1 MSGTLKV
8 IGLAVDGTTPIPTGG
23 TLRTKWSPYPN
34 ATEYR
39 QDGRQVENADGT
51 KPSNP
56 PWASWGRVT
65 TASFSKGGL
74 PDGVWEVRVTA
85 RRNGADI
92 AGSTSDTI
100 TVRIGP
106 AAATQPAPTPTP
118 APAPTYATAADLAAL
133 ASRVAALESAG
144 LPAKLDALAARV
156 AALEAAGIRPA
167 DLPRVGASTAAE
179 ELVVVRAGE
188 IVVAT
193 RG

>member
-39 QDGRQVENADGT
+39 QDGRQIETADGT

-65 TASFSKGGL
+65 TATFSKGGL
-74 PDGVWEVRVTA
+74 PDGVHEIRVTA

-106 AAATQPAPTPTP
+106 APVTQPTPTP
-118 APAPTYATAADLAAL
+118 TPAPTYATAADLAAL
-133 ASRVAALESAG
+133 AARVAALESAG
-144 LPAKLDALAARV
+144 LFPKLDALAARV

-167 DLPRVGASTAAE
+167 DLQRVGVSTAAE
-179 ELVVVRAGE
+179 ELLAVRSGE